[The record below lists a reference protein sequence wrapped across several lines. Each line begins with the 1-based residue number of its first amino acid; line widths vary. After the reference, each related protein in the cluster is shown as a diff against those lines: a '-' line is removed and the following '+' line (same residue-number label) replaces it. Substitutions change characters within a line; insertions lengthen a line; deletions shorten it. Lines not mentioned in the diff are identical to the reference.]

1 MRIYLIVFFCFLL
14 NSCESQTTTKEQE
27 LMNCIYN
34 SCADKGSELKEVI
47 NNYENELV
55 LCRIL
60 ADNSSESYIELLE
73 KIKKGHNFVLK
84 PKSNFNTDL
93 NNLNYF
99 KLDSI
104 KKCFSNIEKSSKI
117 ISFQKKMSDLYTLEN
132 INYSKFSNELLMILD
147 NDKNIEDYYKF
158 NVLIFFNDINLNIDS
173 GINNLLPTSD
183 FSKNTV
189 VYSYLDIE
197 LNENDEILINKE
209 KISSSELEN
218 LAIDFIKKNESK
230 TRFRLNFSGET
241 KYSFYIYVQNIL
253 ILSINKTRDKYSIKN
268 YKKPFD
274 KLNSDEKKF
283 VIELFPKAI
292 VENL

>member
-73 KIKKGHNFVLK
+73 KIKNGHNFVLK

>member
-73 KIKKGHNFVLK
+73 KIKNGHNFVLK

-158 NVLIFFNDINLNIDS
+158 NILIFFNDTNLDTDS

-230 TRFRLNFSGET
+230 TRFRLNFDGNT

-253 ILSINKTRDKYSIKN
+253 ILSINKTRDNYSIKN
-268 YKKPFD
+268 YNKPFD
-274 KLNSDEKKF
+274 KLNFNEKKL
-283 VIELFPKAI
+283 VIEMFPNSI
-292 VENL
+292 VDNL